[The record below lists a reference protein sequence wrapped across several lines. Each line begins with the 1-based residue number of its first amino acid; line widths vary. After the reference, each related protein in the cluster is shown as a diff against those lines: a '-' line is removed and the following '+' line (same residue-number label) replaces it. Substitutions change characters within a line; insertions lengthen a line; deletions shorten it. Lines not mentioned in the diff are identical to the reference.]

1 MEEIIME
8 KRDLKLSGAT
18 VATGGEYRDVR
29 VSGASKITSDILCET
44 MNISGA
50 ITVDGNVDAKSCK
63 VSGAC
68 KISGNVK
75 SDEIRISG
83 GSSITG
89 TLTGKEITLAGG
101 IKVGGDIKSNMLKL
115 SGEITVGGD
124 MECEEFRLSGGINS
138 KGVVNCEKCE
148 LELAARSELNEL
160 VGTYISVR
168 EGNGVTGGIIKNLLG
183 KGKGSL
189 KVNLVEG
196 DEIYLEN
203 TTCEMVR
210 GEKITIGPGC
220 RIGTVEY
227 AELLEFHS
235 DSRVENKIE
244 R

>member
-1 MEEIIME
+1 ME
-8 KRDLKLSGAT
+8 KRDLRLSGAS
-18 VATGGEYRDVR
+18 VATGGEYRDVK

-50 ITVDGNVDAKSCK
+50 ITVDGNVKAQSCK

-68 KISGNVK
+68 KINGNVE

-89 TLTGKEITLAGG
+89 TLTGKEITLSGG
-101 IKVGGDIKSNMLKL
+101 IKVGGDIKSNLLKL
-115 SGEITVGGD
+115 SGEISVGGD
-124 MECEEFRLSGGINS
+124 MECEEFRLTGGINAT
-138 KGVVNCEKCE
+138 GVVNCEKCE
-148 LELAARSELNEL
+148 LELASRSELNEL
-160 VGTYISVR
+160 VGANISVR
-168 EGNGVTGGIIKNLLG
+168 EKGGVTGGILKSLLYI
-183 KGKGSL
+183 GKGSL

-196 DEIYLEN
+196 DDIYLEH

-210 GEKITIGPGC
+210 GDKITIGPGC

-227 AELLEFHS
+227 AEHLEIHS
-235 DSRVENKIE
+235 DARVDNKIE